1 MTKQVKCPLFGHW
14 MHVVRN
20 VWCVPALHISVGHFS
35 GFRAVWPVS
44 PKFSFF
50 NSTIHLHKTWFFRCL
65 LDNKYNKY
73 WCHIC
78 YMCCDSK
85 FWPCCKCH
93 FFCRG
98 RPAEQG
104 QALACFLHEIYLTN
118 FSWNFPDKNKKILK
132 FWGGHGPP
140 GPPLTRPLVLSKAKQ
155 Y

>member
-1 MTKQVKCPLFGHW
+1 MSEVHEIFLT
-14 MHVVRN
+14 N
-20 VWCVPALHISVGHFS
+20 FS
-35 GFRAVWPVS
+35 WNFPDKYFM
-44 PKFSFF
+44 KFSWQIFHEIF
-50 NSTIHLHKTWFFRCL
+50 LTN
-65 LDNKYNKY
+65 
-73 WCHIC
+73 
-78 YMCCDSK
+78 MCCDSK

-140 GPPLTRPLVLSKAKQ
+140 GPPTNEATGTEQGQALPSSTEQGQALACFLHEIFLTNFSWNFPDKKKK
-155 Y
+155 